1 MTLVPDPWWF
11 AVILAV
17 ALFSDAVMSIHPP
30 RFIRDCLNGVH
41 FPQDWWWT
49 LVVIKLLATAGL
61 LVGIAIPGIGLA
73 ANVGV
78 VVYFLSA
85 AYAHIRARFLK
96 QEFWINCLGMLLLSI
111 VVLIFSF
118 LV

>member
-1 MTLVPDPWWF
+1 MTLVPDPWWL
-11 AVILAV
+11 AVILA
-17 ALFSDAVMSIHPP
+17 AGLFGDAAMSIRPP
-30 RFIRDCLNGVH
+30 KFIRHCLNGAH

-49 LVVIKLLATAGL
+49 LLVIKLLAIAGL
-61 LVGIAIPGIGLA
+61 LVGIGIPGVGLA

-78 VVYFLSA
+78 VVYFLCAS
-85 AYAHIRARFLK
+85 YAHIRARFLK